1 MFSGSLGAWMG
12 SMTEQSSEF
21 RMRRRGWIAP
31 LLSTLVTVPMALIAT
46 VFVGLS
52 PMACDPCQGAQLE
65 RFEDSFDV
73 AINVYWVGLALT
85 ASLLFA
91 DYVATWQRQDSP
103 RLILA
108 VLAPLSAFCNYL
120 LFAGLLTEPTF

>member
-1 MFSGSLGAWMG
+1 MRG
-12 SMTEQSSEF
+12 MTEESPEF

-31 LLSTLVTVPMALIAT
+31 LLSTLVTLPMALIAT
-46 VFVGLS
+46 AFVGLS
-52 PMACDPCQGAQLE
+52 PMACDPCGGAELE

-73 AINVYWVGLALT
+73 AINVYQVGLALT
-85 ASLLFA
+85 AGLLIA
-91 DYVATWQRQDSP
+91 DYVATWQRRDAP

-108 VLAPLSAFCNYL
+108 VLAPISVFCDYL